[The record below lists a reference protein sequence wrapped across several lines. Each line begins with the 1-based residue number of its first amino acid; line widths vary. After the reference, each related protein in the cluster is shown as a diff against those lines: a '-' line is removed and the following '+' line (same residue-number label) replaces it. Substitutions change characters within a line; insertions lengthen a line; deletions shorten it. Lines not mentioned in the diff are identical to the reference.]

1 MNRATRTLSIVT
13 ATACL
18 LLSSC
23 TAGTTTSAPSSAVP
37 VDAPSAPP
45 VPAGLES
52 YYSQKVD
59 WAPCEDDASFEC
71 ATVTVPLDYDDPS
84 GQTIDL
90 ALKKLPSTSGNPI
103 GTLLTNPGGPGGS
116 GVDYVSQEGVFS
128 DALRSAYDIIGFDPR
143 GVGKSTP
150 LTCLSPQE
158 ISDTVAAELEA
169 SGAGAAQ
176 DPADAAQTEEPSE
189 VAGEETADSTEQ
201 TAAELASKCEQ
212 NSPVPGIIDHM
223 DTASVARDMDVL
235 RGLSGDNRLYYLG
248 VSYGTYL
255 GARYAEMFPSHVGRM
270 VLDSAQDPSRE
281 NAENVVEQAE
291 AIERSLHAYVEHCQ
305 SGKDCPLTG
314 DTEAGVAQIKEL
326 IDKASTSPLPVTIG
340 QPVDGATLTR
350 ALIDLMYDNSVWD
363 LLTGALRQA
372 IRDNDGTGLAVLAD
386 PDLLDDTTDPQELAE
401 QEAAETANEN
411 AISAVDCLDYPVR
424 GDSAQWEAQ
433 AERIKEV
440 APTLG
445 TGLAFPDAFCQGW
458 GHHGDHEPGQ
468 IRATGAAPILVI
480 GITGDPL
487 PVGAGS
493 RLSARLGPPRHRR
506 GPRARRLRAQGRV
519 RGQRSRPLPAAR
531 RAAGQRP
538 DLHGGGRAGR
548 GLTAPARP
556 AAGTSEPS

>member
-23 TAGTTTSAPSSAVP
+23 TAGTSPSSSSAGTTPSVPSSAVP

-59 WAPCEDDASFEC
+59 WSPCEDNASFEC

-90 ALKKLPSTSGNPI
+90 AVKKLPSTSGGPI

-143 GVGKSTP
+143 GVGQSTP

-176 DPADAAQTEEPSE
+176 DPADAAQTEEPGE
-189 VAGEETADSTEQ
+189 TAGEETAESTEQ

-235 RGLSGDNRLYYLG
+235 RALSGDNRLHYLG

-291 AIERSLHAYVEHCQ
+291 AIEKSLHTYVEHCQ
-305 SGKDCPLTG
+305 SGEDCPLTG

-326 IDKASTSPLPVTIG
+326 IDKASASPLPVTIG
-340 QPVDGATLTR
+340 QSVDGATLTR
-350 ALIDLMYDNSVWD
+350 ALIDLMYDNSAWD

-386 PDLLDDTTDPQELAE
+386 PDLLDQTTDPQERAE
-401 QEAAETANEN
+401 QEAAQAANEN

-445 TGLAFPDAFCQGW
+445 TGLTFPDAFCQGW

-480 GITGDPL
+480 GITDDPATPYQWAQAL
-487 PVGAGS
+487 AS
-493 RLSARLGPPRHRR
+493 QLDSARLVTVEGHGHGAYGRKGECVDNAVDRYLLR
-506 GPRARRLRAQGRV
+506 GE
-519 RGQRSRPLPAAR
+519 LPDS
-531 RAAGQRP
+531 
-538 DLHGGGRAGR
+538 DLTCTEEVEQVGA
-548 GLTAPARP
+548 
-556 AAGTSEPS
+556 